1 MSDQAA
7 VTRVNT
13 LSVGG
18 VGWALVIDGWMCFP
32 TDNVSLLSRGCCFPS
47 SHSVTTLTVK
57 TAHVSRPMKMDDS
70 LSDEYWGMQRRRA
83 EAGRARRRENAKKKR
98 ERQRP
103 SRGGGGEP
111 AEEKIQTERG
121 RESKERLMG
130 EGRREWENK
139 VWRHNKERKRWRR
152 LGHILRRFLC
162 RQSLQHGVFPVWVC
176 WPWTKTKEWRMY
188 CDRLPIDGHQNTS
201 SVSKFLNV
209 NSSTFKVYKMQ
220 FFF

>member
-70 LSDEYWGMQRRRA
+70 LSGGYWGMQRRRA
-83 EAGRARRRENAKKKR
+83 EAGRASRRENAKKR

-130 EGRREWENK
+130 EGKREWENK
-139 VWRHNKERKRWRR
+139 VRRQNKERKRWRR

-162 RQSLQHGVFPVWVC
+162 RLSLQHGVLPVWVC
-176 WPWTKTKEWRMY
+176 WPWSKTKEWRIC
-188 CDRLPIDGHQNTS
+188 CDRLPVDGHQNTS
-201 SVSKFLNV
+201 SVSKKHIVL
-209 NSSTFKVYKMQ
+209 KVYKTQ
-220 FFF
+220 ILKI